1 MIATSRKQALIDKHI
16 LCFGQSPT
24 HLVQTPG
31 RIELFGGYTA
41 FHGGLTLS
49 MAIDQYLYASFSENS
64 LRSIRIFS
72 SGYPAMTFS
81 LDQGTFIDDVASLS
95 AQVVKQLFD
104 VCLQKGSHFSNGID
118 IFIQSDFSKFASLAS
133 STAFALTILEIML
146 KVAPTLSPMSLHQK
160 ASILAAVERQ
170 DQAML
175 SKVIDAYPL
184 YQGGILMVDSHHQ
197 QKPIYQRL
205 TRVFQD
211 YRFLLIHVPAQVMQP
226 RLLTN
231 HIKDLMGII
240 AQHYHQ
246 TTLSQVD
253 MLDFQHDG
261 KDLIRMYGQ
270 KAVNN
275 VKFFHQENQRVKMA
289 FLSLEKD
296 DESLLFSLTQQS
308 QTDQENL
315 LDNVLI
321 PGQSEQKLANTLNWL
336 SRHTKTSHYRLQ
348 GLGFQGPIL
357 MVIPKATYKET
368 HRQLKQQFSDDA
380 IREIRNVNK
389 GYHINNL

>member
-1 MIATSRKQALIDKHI
+1 MIATIRKQALIDKHI
-16 LCFGQSPT
+16 LCFGQPPT

-49 MAIDQYLYASFSENS
+49 MAIDQYLYASFSENL

-72 SGYPAMTFS
+72 SGYPVMTFS
-81 LDQGTFIDDVASLS
+81 IDQGRFFDDAPTLS

-104 VCLQKGSHFSNGID
+104 FCLQKGSHFHHGID
-118 IFIQSDFSKFASLAS
+118 IFIQSDFSKFSSLAS
-133 STAFALTILEIML
+133 STAFSLTILEIML
-146 KVAPTLSPMSLHQK
+146 KLAPSTLPISIHQK

-170 DQAML
+170 DQALL

-184 YQGGILMVDSHHQ
+184 YQGGILMVDAHHPHQ
-197 QKPIYQRL
+197 PMYQRL
-205 TRVFQD
+205 TRTFQD
-211 YRFLLIHVPAQVMQP
+211 YRFLLIHLPAQVMQP

-240 AQHYHQ
+240 AQHYRQ
-246 TTLSQVD
+246 SSLSQVD
-253 MLDFQHDG
+253 VLDFQHDG
-261 KDLIRMYGQ
+261 QDLVRMYGQ
-270 KAVNN
+270 KAVNK
-275 VKFFHQENQRVKMA
+275 VHFFHQENQRVKLA

-296 DESLLFSLTQQS
+296 DESMFFSLTQQS
-308 QTDQENL
+308 QTDQEAL
-315 LDNVLI
+315 LDNILI

-336 SRHTKTSHYRLQ
+336 SRHSKPSHYRLQ

-357 MVIPKATYKET
+357 IVIPKATYKET

-389 GYHINNL
+389 GFHIYNL